1 MKPSED
7 EQTRPVAIVV
17 DSAASLPD
25 EVARDPRVHVAP
37 MTLTLGGESYL
48 DGRDVTPA
56 EFYRLIAESPS
67 PPTTSAPSPARF
79 LEAFEH
85 AAMEARAILCVTV
98 AARFSASFD
107 SAAIAA
113 REASAALP
121 AIEIRVLDSES
132 AAGGQGLVA
141 LQAWRAAMRGASLEE
156 AAAAAEDTIA
166 RVRLLAFPET
176 LYYLWK
182 SGRVPKIAHIGSAL
196 LRIKPVFEL
205 NRGSVVTVGRPRTRR
220 HAMKRLV
227 ELMRERVESGPIHAS
242 VMHAGAEE
250 AAAELRSAVE
260 AEFACEELFVN
271 EFTPAMGAHIG
282 PGLVGVAF
290 FSS

>member
-1 MKPSED
+1 MKSSD
-7 EQTRPVAIVV
+7 GEQTRAVAIVV

-25 EVARDPRVHVAP
+25 EVAKDPRVHIAP

-56 EFYRLIAESPS
+56 EFYCLLRESRS
-67 PPTTSAPSPARF
+67 PPTTSSPSPAMF

-85 AAMEARAILCVTV
+85 AALEASSILCVTV

-107 SAAIAA
+107 SAYMAA
-113 REASAALP
+113 REASEALP
-121 AIEIRVLDSES
+121 GIEIRVLDSES
-132 AAGGQGLVA
+132 AAGGQGLIV
-141 LQAWRAAMRGASLEE
+141 LQAWRAAMSGASLQET
-156 AAAAAEDTIA
+156 AAAAEDTIA

-182 SGRVPKIAHIGSAL
+182 SGRVPKIAHAGSAL

-205 NRGSVVTVGRPRTRR
+205 NRGSIATVGRPRTRQR
-220 HAMKRLV
+220 AMKRLV
-227 ELMRERVESGPIHAS
+227 ELMRDRVQSRPIHAS
-242 VMHAGAEE
+242 VMHAGAVEE
-250 AAAELRSAVE
+250 AAELRSAVE
-260 AEFACEELFVN
+260 AEFDCKELFVT

-282 PGLVGVAF
+282 PGLLGVAF
-290 FSS
+290 WSS